1 MSAILKQPGSPG
13 VNMAELMTW
22 KWLQWLIESL
32 VDCPWL
38 QSCLMALWACFGDSG
53 TPLWKSFRSPT
64 CNTSEVRHQLSS
76 EDVQWVAW
84 RGRWAR
90 NRTLEFYLQE
100 VSAQLLVHEL
110 PPAARQILFVY
121 DKSCWSVLCSVL
133 FLQSSTERAEWRF
146 WCQKLF
152 TLKVTCAVTKWNLAV
167 DWLLWKIQQSSRE
180 LHRTEKLWW
189 TQTKEREIYIYIYS
203 LYI

>member
-1 MSAILKQPGSPG
+1 MIAILFSFMSAILKQPGSPG
-13 VNMAELMTW
+13 VNMAELMDLKMIAVIDRIFGRLPMTAKLFDGTMSMFRRQW
-22 KWLQWLIESL
+22 NAIMKKLQIPHMQHVRGATPAVLR
-32 VDCPWL
+32 
-38 QSCLMALWACFGDSG
+38 GSG
-53 TPLWKSFRSPT
+53 ATFLY
-64 CNTSEVRHQLSS
+64 QSS

-133 FLQSSTERAEWRF
+133 FLQSSTEKAE
-146 WCQKLF
+146 
-152 TLKVTCAVTKWNLAV
+152 
-167 DWLLWKIQQSSRE
+167 
-180 LHRTEKLWW
+180 
-189 TQTKEREIYIYIYS
+189 
-203 LYI
+203 